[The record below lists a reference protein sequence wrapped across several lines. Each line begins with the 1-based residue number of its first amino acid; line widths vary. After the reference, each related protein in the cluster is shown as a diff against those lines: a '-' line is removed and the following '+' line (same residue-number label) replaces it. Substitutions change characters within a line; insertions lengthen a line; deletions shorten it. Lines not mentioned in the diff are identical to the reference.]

1 MGACTSKPSS
11 RLRSHKYSR
20 QSKKHHG
27 KVPCALPEF
36 SMSKFVQVESSGK
49 ARRKP
54 DVPNLKFH
62 LTQLQWHHSQVDAHG
77 ICQDTW
83 FDSVS
88 LIESDPDDDFISV
101 DGDSVPSEKIEAQM
115 LHYENASRV
124 VDALCHLDD
133 CGSAPVTLAVEQ
145 YLKREG
151 KIEKLSSK
159 DEEKDV
165 EFSAGMISKTQE
177 KQLEKT
183 YGSSKDLKERHDTEE
198 QSLVNKMQARLTRLV
213 SSLSFN
219 DKNYQMSTL
228 SPSGQKRKS
237 AVIRLSY
244 KRQSCDGEET
254 TEFCATKK
262 FLLRPKGGLVIP
274 KSPGEKSSAGCWS
287 FLDPST
293 FELRGESYFRDKKKY
308 PAPNYAPYYP
318 IGVDLFI
325 CPRKVNHIAQHIELP
340 QVQTHEKLPSL
351 LIVNIQMPT
360 YPAAMFLG
368 DSDGEGMSLVLY
380 FKISEC
386 FDKEVSDSFKHLIRK
401 FIDDEMERN
410 KGFAME
416 TITPFRERLKI
427 LGGLVNPEDLSL
439 SSAEKKLIQGYNF
452 KPVLSRPQH
461 SFYQVKQVD
470 PVVPQRWEFANKFFC
485 RGEKQLLYDLS
496 CRKNTYSIAAGPP
509 KQIYHARV
517 MLHPRLHP
525 GNTPPCR
532 LSFIISSTRRQ
543 NSTSEGPP
551 FAHAASTAVIA
562 GPSKSLLLLSPPP
575 CSRTESPRLASTM
588 GTAQGDHGGPR
599 GDAPVGLKW
608 NTRRAA
614 ARSPHLEYMACRV
627 SCERE
632 GQGEED
638 PGGYRLIATA

>member
-1 MGACTSKPSS
+1 MGACTSRPNST
-11 RLRSHKYSR
+11 LRPHKYSR
-20 QSKKHHG
+20 RSKKHHG
-27 KVPCALPEF
+27 KVPCELPEF

-49 ARRKP
+49 SRRKT
-54 DVPNLKFH
+54 DVQNLKFH

-77 ICQDTW
+77 MCQDAW
-83 FDSVS
+83 FDSLS
-88 LIESDPDDDFISV
+88 LIESDTDDDFISV

-124 VDALCHLDD
+124 VDALCQLHDY
-133 CGSAPVTLAVEQ
+133 GSAPVTLAVEQ

-151 KIEKLSSK
+151 KIERLSSK

-183 YGSSKDLKERHDTEE
+183 YGSFNDLKERHDTEE
-198 QSLVNKMQARLTRLV
+198 QSLVNKMQARLSRLV

-219 DKNYQMSTL
+219 DKIYQMSTL

-244 KRQSCDGEET
+244 KRQSCEGEET

-274 KSPGEKSSAGCWS
+274 KFPGEKSSAGYWS
-287 FLDPST
+287 FLAPST
-293 FELRGESYFRDKKKY
+293 FELRGESYFRHAFFQIQKTYNLHMYKK
-308 PAPNYAPYYP
+308 
-318 IGVDLFI
+318 
-325 CPRKVNHIAQHIELP
+325 
-340 QVQTHEKLPSL
+340 
-351 LIVNIQMPT
+351 MPT

-427 LGGLVNPEDLSL
+427 LGGLVNPEDLTL

-461 SFYQVKQVD
+461 SFYQGEDYFEIDLDIHRFSYISRKGLEAFRERMKDGTLDLGLTIQAQKPEELPEQVICC
-470 PVVPQRWEFANKFFC
+470 VRLNKVDFVNH
-485 RGEKQLLYDLS
+485 GQIP
-496 CRKNTYSIAAGPP
+496 SIVA
-509 KQIYHARV
+509 ID
-517 MLHPRLHP
+517 
-525 GNTPPCR
+525 N
-532 LSFIISSTRRQ
+532 
-543 NSTSEGPP
+543 
-551 FAHAASTAVIA
+551 
-562 GPSKSLLLLSPPP
+562 
-575 CSRTESPRLASTM
+575 
-588 GTAQGDHGGPR
+588 
-599 GDAPVGLKW
+599 
-608 NTRRAA
+608 
-614 ARSPHLEYMACRV
+614 
-627 SCERE
+627 
-632 GQGEED
+632 
-638 PGGYRLIATA
+638 